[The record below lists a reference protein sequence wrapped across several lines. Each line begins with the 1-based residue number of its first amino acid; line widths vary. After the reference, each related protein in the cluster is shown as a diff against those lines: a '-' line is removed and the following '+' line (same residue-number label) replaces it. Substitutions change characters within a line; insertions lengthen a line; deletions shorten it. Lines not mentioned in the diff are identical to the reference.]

1 MVRHNVYALSYLFR
15 PKYIDL
21 ESQAENLTPE
31 AFASFPSKGG
41 REQSWLQAKHPLGV
55 YGLKNT
61 SPPGVGIRKY

>member
-1 MVRHNVYALSYLFR
+1 MVRHNVYALSYLYR

-41 REQSWLQAKHPLGV
+41 REKS
-55 YGLKNT
+55 
-61 SPPGVGIRKY
+61 